1 MLPEVPAAGGSTVD
15 SGDPAPPFRLH
26 GIGPRGAD
34 RYRLAEF
41 TPNGGAVVA
50 FPPARSRTGFG
61 DVEWFQFQPGLSV
74 VLVVPGGDPE
84 RPSGLPNVPVLADE
98 DGAVADAYD
107 VPARSGVVF
116 LVDPSRTIRNRW
128 SVPDEIGSADLTTLD
143 RAIRR
148 LATERNSA

>member
-1 MLPEVPAAGGSTVD
+1 VADGPTVD

-41 TPNGGAVVA
+41 IQHGGAVVA
-50 FPPARSRTGFG
+50 FPPVRSRTGFG
-61 DVEWFQFQPGLSV
+61 DVEWLQFQSGLSV
-74 VLVVPGGDPE
+74 VLVVPGGDAE
-84 RPSGLPNVPVLADE
+84 RRSGRPNVPVLADE

-107 VPARSGVVF
+107 VPARSGAVF
-116 LVDPSRTIRNRW
+116 LVDPTRTIRNRW
-128 SVPDEIGSADLTTLD
+128 SVPDEVGSADLTTLN